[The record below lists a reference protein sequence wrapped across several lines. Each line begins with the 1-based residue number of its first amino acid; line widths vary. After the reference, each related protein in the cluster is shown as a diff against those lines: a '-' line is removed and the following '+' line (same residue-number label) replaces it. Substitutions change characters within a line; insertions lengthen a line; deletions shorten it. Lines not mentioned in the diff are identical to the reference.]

1 MNEEHLDFSE
11 ITAAK
16 ATKNTPAS
24 PLLYL
29 SSSDIGWEGLT
40 AQAFHEPMETEHWTT
55 PARSNISLILFAGG
69 VMRLEQRHTNGPW
82 KTQYLHSGDLIL
94 RPGAYTPAEL
104 RWKVLSGEP
113 MQTLFLHLS
122 QELVERVVEEVAD
135 YDPTHLSLVERLGFQ
150 DPLLTQMGFT
160 LWRELEQRSSV
171 GKLYAQTAAQMLI
184 IHLLRHYAC
193 VGKALTDPSQQ
204 LTPQQI
210 GRVIDFVQAHLSQD
224 LSLDLLA
231 QQAGF
236 SSYHFARLFRQTMG
250 ETPHQFVLRQRI
262 ERAQR
267 LLNEGDTPLANI
279 ALESG
284 FANQSHFTGVFKRHL
299 GLTPHAYR
307 RNRSI

>member
-1 MNEEHLDFSE
+1 MNEEPLAFSE
-11 ITAAK
+11 PTAIK
-16 ATKNTPAS
+16 AIKNASTS

-29 SSSDIGWEGLT
+29 SSSDIGWEGLL
-40 AQAFHEPMETEHWTT
+40 AQAFHEPMETEGWIR
-55 PARSNISLILFAGG
+55 PVQSDISLILFAGG
-69 VMRLEQRHTNGPW
+69 VMRLEQRYANGPW

-94 RPGAYTPAEL
+94 RPSTNTSAEL

-122 QELVERVVEEVAD
+122 QEMVERVAEEVAD
-135 YDPTHLSLVERLGFQ
+135 YDPMHLSLVERLGFQ
-150 DPLLTQMGFT
+150 DPLLTQVGFT
-160 LWRELEQRSSV
+160 LWRELEQHSSV
-171 GKLYAQTAAQMLI
+171 GKLYAQTAAQMLT

-193 VGKALTDPSQQ
+193 VGKALTDPSQR

-210 GRVIDFVQAHLSQD
+210 GRVIDFVQAYLSQD
-224 LSLDLLA
+224 ISLELLA

-236 SSYHFARLFRQTMG
+236 SPYHFARLFRQTMG

-267 LLNEGDTPLANI
+267 LLNEGDTYLANI

-284 FANQSHFTGVFKRHL
+284 FANQSHFTRVFKRHL

-307 RNRSI
+307 QNRSI